1 MGIMTTVLS
10 TIIAAISCGFSSPA
24 EVCYDFQTDLNNDGS
39 VTMADAVIA
48 ARQCEDERVF
58 ESVLAS
64 ESDTINILVNGTRDR
79 IYERF
84 GAHEEFANVSSAT
97 DALQFYLESGSQ
109 LDYAVERCYS
119 ISDGNCGGHII
130 SAAYPNDNWNFNYV
144 GYGISYPAGSVIL
157 TEFVYDLRVF
167 EETGEIDL
175 ALIDRYDFWL
185 V

>member
-1 MGIMTTVLS
+1 MGIMTTVLT

-24 EVCYDFQTDLNNDGS
+24 EVCYDFQTDLNNDGA

-48 ARQCEDERVF
+48 SRQCEDERVF
-58 ESVLAS
+58 ESVLDFK
-64 ESDTINILVNGTRDR
+64 SDEIEILINGTRDR
-79 IYERF
+79 IHERF
-84 GAHEEFANVSSAT
+84 GAHEEFANVNSAT

-119 ISDGNCGGHII
+119 ISDGNCGGHVI
-130 SAAYPNDNWNFNYV
+130 SAAYPNDSWDYSYI
-144 GYGISYPAGSVIL
+144 GYDICYPEGTVVL

-167 EETGEIDL
+167 EETGEVDL
-175 ALIDRYDFWL
+175 SLIDRYDFWL